1 MDNFSSTKDKTC
13 KFSLK
18 DANFKAVGKKNKI
31 KLGIQINNSDIEELY
46 KFSQ

>member
-1 MDNFSSTKDKTC
+1 MDNFLSSKDKTG

-18 DANFKAVGKKNKI
+18 DANFKAVGNKNKI
-31 KLGIQINNSDIEELY
+31 KLGIQINNTDIEELY